1 MNITFYK
8 DGNTLLMEY
17 VDDGKGLDSSIIDK
31 NSIFEMGV
39 TRTNGSGLGLY
50 HIKELLTEMKSDI
63 TVEEQQE
70 GIKFLIRFKI

>member
-1 MNITFYK
+1 
-8 DGNTLLMEY
+8 MEY